1 MQPRVA
7 ARACAELAQVAG
19 VHLAA
24 LAHPLRRVAL
34 VGDAHLVGGVGEQAP
49 DDRGADRAGAA
60 GDEHPAHRAASGARR
75 VGSSASSEA

>member
-1 MQPRVA
+1 MQPVVA
-7 ARACAELAQVAG
+7 ARACVELAQVAG

-24 LAHPLRRVAL
+24 LAHPLRRGAL

-60 GDEHPAHRAASGARR
+60 GDEHAAHPRGLG
-75 VGSSASSEA
+75 VGQQGDSSEA